1 MVRVPGCEPGDT
13 GSTPVVL
20 PLNSAIYWFQIMPA
34 ALNSPTSARLRFPF
48 AEGLE
53 LRLRPGIDIAT
64 RAGFDALCE
73 DNPDLRI
80 ERKCNGELTID
91 MPTKG
96 FTGMY
101 NALLAILLG
110 NWALQNGEGF
120 SCDSSTGFTLPD
132 GSVLSPDAS
141 WVRKTD
147 VDALTDSEREDY
159 MPVVPEF
166 IVEIRSKS
174 DRLSVVRE
182 KMEAWRDNGVS
193 LGVLIDPITKN
204 VEVYRTGTTAIVLEN
219 PEGIDCSPELPDFV
233 LNTRAIFDIAI

>member
-1 MVRVPGCEPGDT
+1 
-13 GSTPVVL
+13 
-20 PLNSAIYWFQIMPA
+20 MPT
-34 ALNSPTSARLRFPF
+34 ALNSPVSARLLFPL

-53 LRLRPGIDIAT
+53 LRLRPGLDMTT
-64 RAGFDALCE
+64 RDGFDALCE

-80 ERKCNGELTID
+80 ERKKSGELTID

-110 NWALQNGEGF
+110 NWALQNGEGY

-141 WVRKTD
+141 WVRKNNI
-147 VDALTDSEREDY
+147 DALTKKQKEDY

-174 DRLSVVRE
+174 DRVSAIQE
-182 KMEAWRDNGVS
+182 KMESYRENGVL

-204 VEVYRTGTTAIVLEN
+204 VEIYRQDANSVVLSN
-219 PEGIDCSPELPDFV
+219 PDNIDCSPELPGFV
-233 LNTRAIFDIAI
+233 LNTRAIFDLGA